1 MVGESVKKHS
11 ALKKLLMVIGLAV
24 WAMVG
29 FYAGQALV
37 VAVFVLLAESG
48 TDFAG
53 MNQALVNSVVAAAC
67 YVVALVI
74 VIGGPWL
81 MLRKRTSKSELGLQR
96 LPSWLELGI
105 TPVAFVAYFIVSAL
119 VMYLVSRFVPGFEID
134 QAQEIGFSNLVYR
147 YEYVLAFL
155 TLVVIAPVAEEMI
168 FRGYLYGKLK
178 KRIPWWGAAVLTSVL
193 FGLAHG
199 QWNVAVDTFV
209 LGMFL
214 SMLREFTG
222 SLWPAILLHMAKN
235 GIAYYLLFV
244 NPDIINTLGG

>member
-1 MVGESVKKHS
+1 MKKHS
-11 ALKKLLMVIGLAV
+11 VLKKLLMVVGLAV
-24 WAMVG
+24 WAMAG

-37 VAVFVLLAESG
+37 VAIFVLLAESG
-48 TDFAG
+48 IDFSG

-67 YVVALVI
+67 YVVALAI

-105 TPVAFVAYFIVSAL
+105 TPVAFVAYFIVSAV
-119 VMYLVSRFVPGFEID
+119 VMYFVSRFVPGFEID
-134 QAQEIGFSNLVYR
+134 QAQEIGFSNLAYR
-147 YEYVLAFL
+147 YEYILAFL
-155 TLVVIAPVAEEMI
+155 TLVVIAPIAEEMI

-178 KRIPWWGAAVLTSVL
+178 KRIPWWGAAVLTSIL

-214 SMLREFTG
+214 STLREFTG

-235 GIAYYLLFV
+235 GIAYYFLFV